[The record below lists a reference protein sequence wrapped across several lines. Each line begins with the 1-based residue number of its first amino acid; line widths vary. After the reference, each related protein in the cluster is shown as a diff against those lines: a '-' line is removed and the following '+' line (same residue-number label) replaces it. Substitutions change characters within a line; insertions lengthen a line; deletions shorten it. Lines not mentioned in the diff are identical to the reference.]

1 MICKGFK
8 QTTDSE
14 GAEEQMILGSPYYKR
29 CFAYSRSKQNITQIY

>member
-14 GAEEQMILGSPYYKR
+14 GAEEMILGSPYYKR
-29 CFAYSRSKQNITQIY
+29 CFVYSRSEQNFTQIY